1 MSATLSPCSIGGLA
15 SPSGL
20 LLTSRPPRSSTL
32 SLPLARGV
40 GGRNNLKLVNPTT
53 RHGHGIANGV
63 ADGRQVVVNREDP
76 AEMDYV
82 RHFNSALSFS
92 CASEFC
98 YRLIICQQR
107 LT

>member
-1 MSATLSPCSIGGLA
+1 V
-15 SPSGL
+15 
-20 LLTSRPPRSSTL
+20 
-32 SLPLARGV
+32 SLPLARGL
-40 GGRNNLKLVNPTT
+40 GGRNDLKLVNPTT
-53 RHGHGIANGV
+53 RHGHGIVNGF

-92 CASEFC
+92 SVSEFS

>member
-32 SLPLARGV
+32 WLPLAQGP

-53 RHGHGIANGV
+53 RHGHGIVNGV
-63 ADGRQVVVNREDP
+63 PGGRGRQVVVNRQDP

-92 CASEFC
+92 SAS
-98 YRLIICQQR
+98 RIL
-107 LT
+107 L